1 MLTKYAIGYVVAL
14 MLSASTGAMAATI
27 EVTPGVGSR
36 MLLQVWSMREL
47 KVRSVVLQKYD
58 YSCGS
63 AAVATLL
70 THHYGYPITEE
81 TAFRAMFDNGNQ
93 QKIQKEGFSFLDMKR
108 FLDAQGYQADGF
120 EVSLDNVAEAGLPA
134 IVLIVDNGY
143 YHFVVI
149 KGMRDDKILLGDP
162 AVGLR
167 VMPREQFEAAWPNRI
182 VFVIHDSPAHGEFA
196 HGEFNTS
203 RDWSIR
209 PKSLLGRPLS
219 ADTLNSIMLL
229 RPGRGDF

>member
-1 MLTKYAIGYVVAL
+1 MLMKHTIGYVVAL
-14 MLSASTGAMAATI
+14 MLSASAGAMAATI

-47 KVRSVVLQKYD
+47 KVRSVILQKYD

-63 AAVATLL
+63 AA
-70 THHYGYPITEE
+70 EE

-93 QKIQKEGFSFLDMKR
+93 KKIQQEGFSFLDMKR
-108 FLDAQGYQADGF
+108 FLDAQGYRADGF
-120 EVSLDNVAEAGLPA
+120 EVSLDDVAKAGIPA

-149 KGMRDDKILLGDP
+149 KGVRDDKVLLGDP

-167 VMPREQFEAAWPNRI
+167 VVPREQFEAAWPNRI
-182 VFVIHDSPAHGEFA
+182 VFVIHDSPAP
-196 HGEFNTS
+196 GEFNTS
-203 RDWSIR
+203 RDWSVR
-209 PKSLLGRPLS
+209 QRSLFGQPLS
-219 ADTLNSIMLL
+219 ADTLSSSILF
-229 RPGRGDF
+229 RPGGRDF

>member
-1 MLTKYAIGYVVAL
+1 MLTKYAIGYVAAV
-14 MLSASTGAMAATI
+14 MLSASAGAMAATI

-63 AAVATLL
+63 AAIATLL
-70 THHYGYPITEE
+70 THHYAHPITEE
-81 TAFRAMFDNGNQ
+81 TAFRTMFDNGNQ
-93 QKIQKEGFSFLDMKR
+93 QKIQKEGFSFLDMKQ
-108 FLDAQGYQADGF
+108 FLDAQGYRADGF
-120 EVSLDNVAEAGLPA
+120 EVSLDDVAKAGIPA

-149 KGMRDDKILLGDP
+149 KGVRDEKVLLGDP

-182 VFVIHDSPAHGEFA
+182 VFVIHDSPVQ
-196 HGEFNTS
+196 GEFNTS
-203 RDWSIR
+203 RDWSVR
-209 PKSLLGRPLS
+209 PRFLLGRPLS
-219 ADTLNSIMLL
+219 ADTLSSINLF
-229 RPGRGDF
+229 RPGGRDF

>member
-14 MLSASTGAMAATI
+14 MLSASAGAMAATI

-47 KVRSVVLQKYD
+47 KVRSVILQKYD

-70 THHYGYPITEE
+70 THHYGNPITEE
-81 TAFRAMFDNGNQ
+81 AAFRTMFDHGDQ
-93 QKIQKEGFSFLDMKR
+93 QKIQREGFSLLDMKR
-108 FLDAQGYQADGF
+108 FLDAQGYRADGF
-120 EVSLDNVAEAGLPA
+120 EASLDDVSKADIPA

-143 YHFVVI
+143 HHFVVI
-149 KGMRDDKILLGDP
+149 KGMRDNKVLLGDP

-167 VMPREQFEAAWPNRI
+167 VMPREQFEASWPNRI
-182 VFVIHDSPAHGEFA
+182 VFVIHDTPAP
-196 HGEFNTS
+196 GEFNTA
-203 RDWSIR
+203 RDWSAR
-209 PKSLLGRPLS
+209 PRFPLGQPLS
-219 ADTLNSIMLL
+219 ADTLNSINLF